1 MRTITRIDVGSAF
14 RVGAIVYAIFFTV
27 FGLLSVLFQALL
39 FAPFLNTITTNT
51 TINSNPVDLSLFAG
65 VSLVSLLCFYFVGIA
80 MAAIF
85 GGISTA
91 LLAFAYN
98 LAARWVGGIK
108 LRLDTDGND
117 LLDEI
122 GRDMDIKR
130 KRGEL

>member
-14 RVGAIVYAIFFTV
+14 RVGAIVYTIFFTV
-27 FGLLSVLFQALL
+27 FGLLSVLLQFLI
-39 FAPFLNTITTNT
+39 FAPLMSSITNNT
-51 TINSNPVDLSLFAG
+51 TINSNPVDLSLFAS
-65 VSLVSLLCFYFVGIA
+65 VSLISLLCFYFVGIA

-91 LLAFAYN
+91 LLAWAYN

-108 LRLDTDGND
+108 LRLDTDGSD

-130 KRGEL
+130 KRGDL